1 MCVCR
6 RLLFSR
12 KGDTTQTDEEG
23 TADVPG
29 WKLFGKIPLKLAPEK
44 DPSDVPVEYRHG
56 RILEA
61 GKPEHES
68 STKLMS
74 NSASVRGQVARRSE
88 TEVPSTTALILEHRP
103 ELVFRFWLHIY
114 LTID

>member
-1 MCVCR
+1 MCVHR

-12 KGDTTQTDEEG
+12 KADTAQTNAEG
-23 TADVPG
+23 ISDVPG
-29 WKLFGKIPLKLAPEK
+29 WKLFGKIAPKLAPEK
-44 DPSDVPVEYRHG
+44 DASDMSIDHRHSM
-56 RILEA
+56 RMLES
-61 GKPEHES
+61 GKPESES

-103 ELVFRFWLHIY
+103 ELVLR
-114 LTID
+114 

>member
-1 MCVCR
+1 MHSCEFMRMVCMCVCR

-12 KGDTTQTDEEG
+12 KGDTAQTNEEG
-23 TADVPG
+23 TSDVPG

-44 DPSDVPVEYRHG
+44 DPSDIPAEYRHG
-56 RILEA
+56 GILEA

-74 NSASVRGQVARRSE
+74 NSASVNMARRSE

-103 ELVFRFWLHIY
+103 ELVLRC
-114 LTID
+114 